1 MIDFIKL
8 LWRNKYAYE
17 GFLLREEIFPD
28 LNASVKYHTGVI
40 EYPYRS
46 NLGHFN
52 VGVSTNQGYLK
63 NSIHKDYN
71 NRVLGREQNYS
82 DFSYFNLCESIDY
95 LDKTVPC
102 LSESRLTQLEFGFN
116 IDMGDVNVTD
126 FINNQVLMKNYK
138 PHDVQRTFN
147 GTGTFKQ
154 FNNYNYCI
162 KIYDKGK
169 QFNLSNNVL
178 RFEIR
183 FSSSTQFNN
192 LEIYKL
198 KDLKNKN
205 RLRDLFKVLLMRFDQ
220 MMIVNNI
227 PIEGISNND
236 SGKISQFKSSVYWN
250 ELSRNRSRTQIS
262 RKKKEC
268 EELFEN
274 NGVWESKKTLRTK
287 IIEKFL
293 RLINF

>member
-8 LWRNKYAYE
+8 LWRNKSAYE

-28 LNASVKYHTGVI
+28 LDASVKYHTGVI

-138 PHDVQRTFN
+138 PHHILKTFN
-147 GTGTFKQ
+147 GAGTFKQ

-169 QFNLSNNVL
+169 QFNLNIL

-183 FSSSTQFNN
+183 FSNSVEFNK
-192 LEIYKL
+192 LDIYQL
-198 KDLKNKN
+198 KHLKNKN
-205 RLRDLFKVLLMRFDQ
+205 KLRGLLCVLLMRFDE

-227 PIEGISNND
+227 PVEDIYNND
-236 SGKISQFKSSVYWN
+236 LHKISQFKSSDYWN
-250 ELSRNRSRTQIS
+250 ELLKNRSRTQIS